1 MHRYIEAQCL
11 SRLEVDDKLILRRR
25 LHRHVCGLFAF
36 EDAIDV
42 TGRLAPHVDAIGPIG
57 EQAAGGD
64 EGAIEVARG
73 QLVPRRKRDDQIAM
87 KQRPPAVTIRLSLIQ
102 IMATDLLWLCCY
114 RGGFNVSKNPLT
126 SPEGRENR
134 EPLEVTIKIKIDRKN
149 ADALVRLLIKQRDEI
164 LSVSESVEY
173 IPYTP
178 MEWLKKAGF

>member
-1 MHRYIEAQCL
+1 M
-11 SRLEVDDKLILRRR
+11 
-25 LHRHVCGLFAF
+25 
-36 EDAIDV
+36 
-42 TGRLAPHVDAIGPIG
+42 
-57 EQAAGGD
+57 
-64 EGAIEVARG
+64 
-73 QLVPRRKRDDQIAM
+73 
-87 KQRPPAVTIRLSLIQ
+87 
-102 IMATDLLWLCCY
+102 
-114 RGGFNVSKNPLT
+114 SKNPLT

>member
-1 MHRYIEAQCL
+1 SLTQVNFSSVC
-11 SRLEVDDKLILRRR
+11 RRR
-25 LHRHVCGLFAF
+25 LRRQHKQIRQGMRRRKSWVLDRR
-36 EDAIDV
+36 EQW
-42 TGRLAPHVDAIGPIG
+42 RIGPIG
-57 EQAAGGD
+57 EQAASGD
-64 EGAIEVARG
+64 EGAIEVDRG

-87 KQRPPAVTIRLSLIQ
+87 KQRPPARGHDQTPGTSLIQ

-164 LSVSESVEY
+164 LSVAESVEY

>member
-1 MHRYIEAQCL
+1 MR
-11 SRLEVDDKLILRRR
+11 S
-25 LHRHVCGLFAF
+25 
-36 EDAIDV
+36 
-42 TGRLAPHVDAIGPIG
+42 GPIG

-64 EGAIEVARG
+64 EGAIEVDRG

-87 KQRPPAVTIRLSLIQ
+87 EQRPPARGHDQTPGTSLIQ

-164 LSVSESVEY
+164 LSVAESVEY